1 MGLQYYEVAGKFANV
16 GSVKSRRGAVYL
28 LRICKTE
35 QLWAF

>member
-1 MGLQYYEVAGKFANV
+1 MGLQYYEGAGKFANV
-16 GSVKSRRGAVYL
+16 ESIKSRWGAVYL